1 MKNYNVILYLLLLVA
16 LPTVAQEPQ
25 SGTAVYSFTLEEAI
39 DFALEN
45 NYKAINA
52 RRDVARA
59 IKKKWE
65 TTAQGLPQIDGSVDY
80 QNQLKQPVTL
90 LPNSAFDNRQS
101 TINTVEQYFDN
112 VNRNGEQVQPLE
124 GFTPVIFG
132 TKQQMNLTATLSQL
146 IFDGSYLVGLQA
158 AKTFLEYTD
167 NLEEKT
173 QLEVRKSIINSYGAV
188 LLANESVRILENNK
202 ETLETNLNETKKIF
216 ENGLTEEENVEQLQ
230 ITFLQISNQLSNTKR
245 LADIALQMFN
255 LSLGVDVTSNTVLTD
270 NLEQL
275 ALNDMDLAIAEQPF
289 IPENTID
296 YKIGYNLTQ
305 QRGLELKLEK
315 SRALPSISA
324 FVNYGTAAFDNE
336 FVFFDSDTRWFQ
348 SSILGAGIKI
358 PIFSSLKRSA
368 KTQQA
373 RIALDQANTQ
383 FIETQQNIQLN
394 YNRAMSEYLYAI
406 ETYQTSKQNLALAE
420 RIENKNQIKYT
431 EGLSTSFDL
440 RQAQLQLYTSQQEAL
455 QSMLDIINAKAT
467 LETILNTPEK

>member
-25 SGTAVYSFTLEEAI
+25 PTSAVYSFTLEEAI

-59 IKKKWE
+59 IKQKWE

-90 LPNSAFDNRQS
+90 IP
-101 TINTVEQYFDN
+101 
-112 VNRNGEQVQPLE
+112 GEVAGGE
-124 GFTPVIFG
+124 AGTFVPVVFG

-173 QLEVRKSIINSYGAV
+173 QLEVRKSIINAYGAV

-289 IPENTID
+289 VPENTID

-324 FVNYGTAAFDNE
+324 FVNYGTAAFDND